1 MKEEFAVIECSK
13 PTGVKRKMRKRKLR
27 RGVKLQGALRQNGV
41 NQGLYIFRVIKS
53 RKMRRA
59 MK

>member
-1 MKEEFAVIECSK
+1 MKEVAIIEYSK

-41 NQGLYIFRVIKS
+41 NQGLYIVRVIKS
-53 RKMRRA
+53 KKMRRA
-59 MK
+59 